1 MATIFEFKD
10 KQHPQAG
17 DAVHFQ
23 FANPGGAQHVGGQGF
38 DAAAA
43 GAARVSPHIVRP
55 AGVGSSMGL
64 GWPGVLHRL
73 AAQQGIAPAGIEAP
87 PFGHSAL
94 GSFIRAIFERPYT
107 PPAAYQLPFQFTPDH
122 GTPTR
127 AVIPRTFDSQAFGAG
142 KVEPSP
148 YLRPRGL
155 DATLWGNS
163 GVINKSDL
171 LQAVEPG
178 GFVAT
183 GYGNANAGRALRFKF
198 DNPAYVVQ
206 PGSAV
211 AFDFV
216 LQGGTQGIYAGLGD
230 QSAFGV
236 ALLGSSVQSVKV
248 DGIYS
253 QAIGAVRVRY
263 TNVLRA
269 QGFVATGFGWPMLQS
284 LRKYVFPVGFTASLY
299 GTARIWNLR
308 QHVSA
313 AGFRS
318 DLHGKPNVL
327 GGVKYAAPA
336 GIESLAFGQTLV
348 INTTADQTARPP
360 GIEPQLVPKPFVSPQ
375 TVFAAGFYSFTGGI
389 ALVQRNPS
397 PLGWDGLLWGRPFV
411 YQKTRYI
418 RPAGIDGFET
428 GYPRAADK
436 ARKLLHKAS
445 AVTAVFGDTRLRLKD
460 YRIQPVGFDA
470 AEPSPWAEVRN
481 TRRFVRPLSVAPE
494 GVGQGA
500 QARNKTPSI
509 APSGFEAQQFGR
521 LGYMVVGWR
530 VRSVAP
536 SGIPVPFFQFGGP
549 SLWQTPS
556 FTPFGIAAPAVPA
569 PTVWPAVRR
578 ITAVGSDMQRV
589 SAPTVWFSYRFIA
602 AEGRGIA
609 GGSYG
614 TARVEHDRRGIDMLG
629 ATFMAFGT
637 AWVSRG
643 LRAVAPLGIP
653 DPLLSLHQ
661 IGGTRYLG
669 AVGFEATRWLTR
681 ITPENRE
688 IFPKTFGAEYGWP
701 TVQNRKRPVFP
712 AGIRTYLEE
721 GQHWGT
727 ARVWN
732 LRQVVT
738 MYEDQESGLWPL
750 PWPQWTA
757 IENRNKVM
765 RASGF
770 NAGRV
775 GGAVVANNARLV
787 QPSGIDHPVLP
798 EYQKTGAVTH
808 RVRPLPLDGIE
819 APLMSRWIVVH
830 NRARPLLPHGFAAT
844 LPGQAEVINLRRFY
858 RMQGSY
864 ATEFG
869 YPFVADRVRTLSFE
883 SRYGIQPPRIE
894 LPTVHLHTR
903 YVEPP
908 SISAPEVG
916 NAALTIFFRRIT
928 PRWTHRDFFGDPF
941 VKNKTPEL
949 HTRGRVSEEWG
960 GATVRLQWRPILAMG
975 ASTQL
980 FGQARVADRRQRV
993 DVPGANFMVVSDK
1006 VTVRRFGEDPVATQY
1021 IDLRKFTMNADN
1033 AQVELDDGFGI
1044 PYPWPSMGTPDL
1056 LKGYI
1061 FHGKGPGQDHD
1072 MLTMGRPSVSAN
1084 GVRVEPGIFDFYI
1097 GEPFVSLRKRRI
1109 DAPSIGQLIV
1119 DGSDNGGS
1127 MGSWGKPRLSP
1138 HTIYAVM
1145 EAPAQAM
1152 RNHNMNPT
1160 SLHPVHRSVTFG
1172 QARVTVWNGSI
1183 KPNGIAASGALGT
1196 PGTTWGVGSPSLI
1209 NKRQHLAPTGTL
1221 MQRMGWPV
1229 IPGPQSIFIEEPIAQ
1244 HTMGT
1249 PRVTPPPYVGPT
1261 YIRAGAISFQSFG
1274 QPLVDHRHR
1283 TVRPSG
1289 WFSQVVTASFGGSGG
1304 TGGYMP
1310 QTLTVGP
1317 RRPTIPSGYDA
1328 AGYGL
1333 PWVSLRVRELQAVG
1347 HDSFVSE
1354 YDYQNFAK
1362 RMRVRN
1368 ASDSWGGRRSIL
1380 THGHQSSRV
1389 GAPGVR
1395 PGTHYIRPDGNSDQ
1409 YRKGAF

>member
-1 MATIFEFKD
+1 MRNAAEKVFPWDTASRNLSGALLRSGYAIPPGNYQGATLGGYNN
-10 KQHPQAG
+10 HLSVG
-17 DAVHFQ
+17 R
-23 FANPGGAQHVGGQGF
+23 ANVQ
-38 DAAAA
+38 
-43 GAARVSPHIVRP
+43 
-55 AGVGSSMGL
+55 L
-64 GWPGVLHRL
+64 GRRTVLP
-73 AAQQGIAPAGIEAP
+73 APAGTGAVVSGGAALRNLNRYIT
-87 PFGHSAL
+87 FVGNISA
-94 GSFIRAIFERPYT
+94 G
-107 PPAAYQLPFQFTPDH
+107 
-122 GTPTR
+122 
-127 AVIPRTFDSQAFGAG
+127 AFGLAG
-142 KVEPSP
+142 VVNAKRPIFPAGASTALFGAATIWN
-148 YLRPRGL
+148 LRKYVLNSGYS
-155 DATLWGNS
+155 ATLWG
-163 GVINKSDL
+163 
-171 LQAVEPG
+171 Q
-178 GFVAT
+178 
-183 GYGNANAGRALRFKF
+183 
-198 DNPAYVVQ
+198 AYVQ
-206 PGSAV
+206 
-211 AFDFV
+211 
-216 LQGGTQGIYAGLGD
+216 
-230 QSAFGV
+230 
-236 ALLGSSVQSVKV
+236 
-248 DGIYS
+248 
-253 QAIGAVRVRY
+253 
-263 TNVLRA
+263 
-269 QGFVATGFGWPMLQS
+269 
-284 LRKYVFPVGFTASLY
+284 
-299 GTARIWNLR
+299 
-308 QHVSA
+308 
-313 AGFRS
+313 
-318 DLHGKPNVL
+318 
-327 GGVKYAAPA
+327 GGVKTVAPTGLAAPFLGA
-336 GIESLAFGQTLV
+336 AVV
-348 INTTADQTARPP
+348 INTRGDQTARPASIPAP
-360 GIEPQLVPKPFVSPQ
+360 GMGAVTVSPRFLRPGGIYGTATGTPRVQ
-375 TVFAAGFYSFTGGI
+375 FPPQPTGWLSSALGYPIVEFKTKVVLPGGI
-389 ALVQRNPS
+389 AA
-397 PLGWDGLLWGRPFV
+397 
-411 YQKTRYI
+411 Y
-418 RPAGIDGFET
+418 AEGF
-428 GYPRAADK
+428 PRVADR
-436 ARKLLHKAS
+436 ARKVFHAAS
-445 AVTAVFGDTRLRLKD
+445 AVTSVFGDVQVRAKNFRVSVQGLPALEIT
-460 YRIQPVGFDA
+460 
-470 AEPSPWAEVRN
+470 PWTEVRN
-481 TRRFVRPLSVAPE
+481 TRRILTVTGISAPSV
-494 GVGQGA
+494 GA
-500 QARNKTPSI
+500 GTNAQNKTPSI
-509 APSGFEAQQFGR
+509 APSGFETLQFGR
-521 LGYMVVGWR
+521 LGHMVVGWR

-536 SGIPVPFFQFGGP
+536 NGIPVPFFQFGGP

-578 ITAVGSDMQRV
+578 ITAVGSDMHRV
-589 SAPTVWFSYRFIA
+589 SAPTVWFSYRFIV

-701 TVQNRKRPVFP
+701 TVQNRKRPVLP

-721 GQHWGT
+721 GQHWGI

-808 RVRPLPLDGIE
+808 RVRHLPLDGIE
-819 APLMSRWIVVH
+819 APLISRWIVVH
-830 NRARPLLPHGFAAT
+830 NRARPLLPQGFAAT
-844 LPGQAEVINLRRFY
+844 MPGKAEVINLRRFY
-858 RMQGSY
+858 RMQGFY

-960 GATVRLQWRPILAMG
+960 EATVRLQWRPILAMG

-993 DVPGANFMVVSDK
+993 DVPGANFMAVSDK

-1021 IDLRKFTMNADN
+1021 IDLRKFMMNEDN

-1072 MLTMGRPSVSAN
+1072 MLTMGRPTVSAN
-1084 GVRVEPGIFDFYI
+1084 GIRVEPGIFDFYI

-1172 QARVTVWNGSI
+1172 QTRVSVWNGSI
-1183 KPNGIAASGALGT
+1183 RPNGIAASGALGT
-1196 PGTTWGVGSPSLI
+1196 PGTTWGVGVPSLI

-1221 MQRMGWPV
+1221 MQRIGWPV
-1229 IPGPQSIFIEEPIAQ
+1229 IPGPQSIVIEEPIAQ
-1244 HTMGT
+1244 HAMGT
-1249 PRVTPPPYVGPT
+1249 PKVAPPPYVGPS

-1283 TVRPSG
+1283 TLRPSG

-1368 ASDSWGGRRSIL
+1368 ANDSWGGRRSVL